1 MSWDDEVSE
10 LTRRIAEVVYEN
22 EPVDTE
28 AVTQAVCNLL
38 AMLAADLQEQHGD
51 GEALAFTNGVY
62 SALSDA
68 FADVLLEDEDYVED
82 D

>member
-1 MSWDDEVSE
+1 MSWEDEISA
-10 LTRRIAEVVYEN
+10 LTRRIADIIYES

-28 AVTQAVCNLL
+28 AATQALCNIL
-38 AMLAADLQEQHGD
+38 AMLAGDLQEQHGD

-62 SALSDA
+62 SSLSDT
-68 FADVLLEDEDYVED
+68 FAEVLLEDEEDYGD

>member
-1 MSWDDEVSE
+1 MSWEDEVSE

-68 FADVLLEDEDYVED
+68 FADVLLEDEDDVEGD
-82 D
+82 